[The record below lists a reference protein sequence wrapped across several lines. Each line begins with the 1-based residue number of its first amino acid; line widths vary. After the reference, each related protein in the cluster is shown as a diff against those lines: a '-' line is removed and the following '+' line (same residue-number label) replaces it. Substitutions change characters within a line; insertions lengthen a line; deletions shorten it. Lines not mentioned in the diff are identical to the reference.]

1 MVKFNLIVG
10 QLILSAKI
18 LQSIIISF
26 NFFTFIASFLFQF
39 IDLDNWKERNLS
51 ISRAGRS

>member
-51 ISRAGRS
+51 IRRAG

>member
-26 NFFTFIASFLFQF
+26 NFFKFIASFLFQF

-51 ISRAGRS
+51 IRRAG